1 MVQGRQRN
9 LTSYQR
15 VARLRAK
22 GYSGTA
28 IARRLGM
35 SHQAV
40 YARLKGRGIRRGAA
54 VCCAC
59 RATIPAPEGSNRT
72 HDVLCRDCLGRLP
85 EVPFGQRLVSLRIMA
100 GLTQAQLASVV
111 GVPKP
116 QISALE
122 QQRRKPHEGM
132 RQRLLAVLESAP
144 LGAPLPTKIS

>member
-9 LTSYQR
+9 LTTYQR
-15 VARLRAK
+15 VARLRAH
-22 GYSGTA
+22 GLSGIA

-40 YARLKGRGIRRGAA
+40 YALLKGTGIRRGAA
-54 VCCAC
+54 ACCSC

-72 HDVLCRDCLGRLP
+72 RDVLCRECLGRLP
-85 EVPFGQRLVSLRIMA
+85 GIPFGQRLVSLRIMA
-100 GLTQAQLASVV
+100 GLTQAQLGSAV
-111 GVPKP
+111 GVPSS

-122 QQRRKPHEGM
+122 RCRHEPRERT

-144 LGAPLPTKIS
+144 AGARPPRETS